1 MLSRAHAIACY
12 HATLLAP
19 PEGAVISVLSF
30 AAFKEAIARAAAY
43 LCHGRA
49 AAAPGAHPLV
59 AQLRRLCE
67 TIVASA
73 GGMRKPAA
81 AVAAAAPVAAAAAAP
96 VAATAAAPV
105 AAVEPAAA
113 AHAAPPGAAT
123 PMGAWDA

>member
-1 MLSRAHAIACY
+1 M
-12 HATLLAP
+12 
-19 PEGAVISVLSF
+19 LSF

-67 TIVASA
+67 TLVASA
-73 GGMRKPAA
+73 ARGSPVRKPAA
-81 AVAAAAPVAAAAAAP
+81 TAAAAAAP
-96 VAATAAAPV
+96 AAAAAAAP
-105 AAVEPAAA
+105 AAA
-113 AHAAPPGAAT
+113 DHAAPPGAAT

>member
-1 MLSRAHAIACY
+1 M
-12 HATLLAP
+12 
-19 PEGAVISVLSF
+19 LSF

-67 TIVASA
+67 TLVASA
-73 GGMRKPAA
+73 ARGSPVRK
-81 AVAAAAPVAAAAAAP
+81 PVAAAAAAAAP
-96 VAATAAAPV
+96 AAATAPAA
-105 AAVEPAAA
+105 AAEPAAT

>member
-67 TIVASA
+67 TLVASA
-73 GGMRKPAA
+73 ARGSPVRKPAA
-81 AVAAAAPVAAAAAAP
+81 TAAAAAAP
-96 VAATAAAPV
+96 AAA
-105 AAVEPAAA
+105 AAAAPAAA

>member
-1 MLSRAHAIACY
+1 M
-12 HATLLAP
+12 
-19 PEGAVISVLSF
+19 LSF

-67 TIVASA
+67 TLVASA
-73 GGMRKPAA
+73 ARGSPVRKPAA
-81 AVAAAAPVAAAAAAP
+81 AAAAAAAP
-96 VAATAAAPV
+96 AAA
-105 AAVEPAAA
+105 AAAAPAAA